1 LSVIVARRKRAA
13 LYVSIAGLMFMVAA
27 MSTISARDPDGT
39 TVRIGMV
46 LLVVGAAM
54 WLPWQTLLP
63 SAIAIWLLPNLGRN
77 LVNDYQLFDL
87 NMMLELPAL
96 LGLAAVA
103 SVARIS
109 LSDLEQENLKL
120 GMRAET
126 VGVDPVTG
134 VFEETQLRPSIE
146 TELSRSRR
154 FGRGFALVLI
164 GIDEMRQRFD
174 YRDEEIWQAS
184 FAATAELLRGTRNN
198 VDRVYRYGPAGFA
211 LILPE
216 SGPKEVTG
224 LVHRLRRVA
233 RKAKPAESEPGGP
246 LPAHYGATF
255 YPTCATATDDL
266 MRRAGIALRIADN
279 NASRMQLDGAEAPE
293 MPPVETLRQPELPEV
308 VAMPAVE
315 SGGSVSPVLRVLEP
329 STAQIEPYS
338 ETAGT
343 SASEEALPNKPE
355 PILTSAQDELT
366 VDSTTAEPATP
377 QPLFATSTQ
386 EETQVQ
392 AGSKAKESSRAE
404 VFAYR
409 APEPAVGVYN
419 ESWETEAPLSV
430 IRRPKPAP
438 RLVAV
443 GGDTSRPQESV
454 DEVISN
460 ALKQLDDTLELIRSL
475 KQRSA

>member
-46 LLVVGAAM
+46 LLIVGAAM
-54 WLPWQTLLP
+54 WLPWQALLP
-63 SAIAIWLLPNLGRN
+63 SAIAVWLLPNLGRN
-77 LVNDYQLFDL
+77 LINDYELFNL

-96 LGLAAVA
+96 LGLAAV
-103 SVARIS
+103 SCVARIS

-154 FGRGFALVLI
+154 FGRGFALVLV

-174 YRDEEIWQAS
+174 YRDEEIWEAS
-184 FAATAELLRGTRNN
+184 FSATAELLRGTRNN
-198 VDRVYRYGPAGFA
+198 VDRVYRFGPAGFA

-266 MRRAGIALRIADN
+266 LRRAEIALRIADG

-293 MPPVETLRQPELPEV
+293 MPPVETLRQPEAPQI
-308 VAMPAVE
+308 VATPAVDSE
-315 SGGSVSPVLRVLEP
+315 TAAAPVLRVLEESNAETGSP
-329 STAQIEPYS
+329 VQVSEGPLTGTPQPLLASLSDETTA
-338 ETAGT
+338 
-343 SASEEALPNKPE
+343 KPD
-355 PILTSAQDELT
+355 A
-366 VDSTTAEPATP
+366 AEPATP
-377 QPLFATSTQ
+377 QPLFA
-386 EETQVQ
+386 VGAQ
-392 AGSKAKESSRAE
+392 AENDADTTEQAPGE

-419 ESWETEAPLSV
+419 KSWETEAPLSV
-430 IRRPKPAP
+430 LSRPKPAP

-443 GGDTSRPQESV
+443 GGASKQPEPV